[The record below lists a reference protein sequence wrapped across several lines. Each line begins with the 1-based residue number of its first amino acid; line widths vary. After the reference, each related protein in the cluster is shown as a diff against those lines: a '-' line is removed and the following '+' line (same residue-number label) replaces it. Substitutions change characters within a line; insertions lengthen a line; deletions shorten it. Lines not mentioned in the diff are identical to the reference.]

1 MTGVIA
7 KPQMRGLLASWT
19 KKNVSAL
26 LVGSTLIGV
35 AYYYF
40 VGVRRKKAYAEFYK
54 NYDDAKA
61 FEEMKK
67 LGIFRSVNCKGE
79 INTEFFE

>member
-35 AYYYF
+35 AYYF
-40 VGVRRKKAYAEFYK
+40 IVGERRKKAYAEFYK
-54 NYDDAKA
+54 VRFKA
-61 FEEMKK
+61 
-67 LGIFRSVNCKGE
+67 LRVICWGNRN
-79 INTEFFE
+79 